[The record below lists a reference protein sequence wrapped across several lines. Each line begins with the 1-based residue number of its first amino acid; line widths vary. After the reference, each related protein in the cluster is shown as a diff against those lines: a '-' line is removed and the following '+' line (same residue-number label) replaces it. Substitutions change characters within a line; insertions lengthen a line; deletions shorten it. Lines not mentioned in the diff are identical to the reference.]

1 MSLLKVFYRSARST
15 IFHSES
21 VHPSKDCIDLLSS
34 KAKAFILQKIAE
46 GLLQSVSKTRSV
58 KFSFGLSM
66 VRHCLWKM
74 CATPGACIKP
84 GCLAR
89 RPLSHK
95 VNLPSSV
102 ARRPLCHKVNL
113 QSSVVRRP
121 LYHKVNL
128 PSTVA
133 RRLLWPLCHKLNLPI
148 CVARRP
154 LCHKVNLPRWEA
166 RQRHFIMTS
175 DIYGTGQT
183 NSLALY
189 SEKLINQ
196 PTVAP
201 LKSLQFS
208 SKMVTIFC

>member
-15 IFHSES
+15 IFQSES

-121 LYHKVNL
+121 LYHKENL

-154 LCHKVNLPRWEA
+154 LCHKVNLPRCEVW
-166 RQRHFIMTS
+166 QRHFIMTC
-175 DIYGTGQT
+175 D
-183 NSLALY
+183 
-189 SEKLINQ
+189 
-196 PTVAP
+196 
-201 LKSLQFS
+201 
-208 SKMVTIFC
+208 IFCTG